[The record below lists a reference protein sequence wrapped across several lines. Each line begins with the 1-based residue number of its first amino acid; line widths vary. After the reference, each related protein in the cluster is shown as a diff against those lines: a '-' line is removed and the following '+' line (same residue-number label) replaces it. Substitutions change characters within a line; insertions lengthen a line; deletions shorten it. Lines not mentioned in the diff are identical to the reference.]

1 VLTPDKDLVQCY
13 GDPRVV
19 GYDRRRELRID
30 EAGVIDKF
38 GVRPES
44 IPDYLALVGDT
55 ADGLP
60 GLPGWGAKSS
70 SVILDRYRHLE
81 EIPLDPARWKVKLRG
96 AEKLG
101 TTLRTQMGDALL
113 YRFLAQLRFDVPL
126 TETLA
131 DLEWK
136 GVLRK
141 PFAELC
147 DELGF
152 DRLEGRV
159 QRWAD

>member
-1 VLTPDKDLVQCY
+1 MSA
-13 GDPRVV
+13 
-19 GYDRRRELRID
+19 D
-30 EAGVIDKF
+30 EAAAPPS
-38 GVRPES
+38 RPRKRR
-44 IPDYLALVGDT
+44 T
-55 ADGLP
+55 RP
-60 GLPGWGAKSS
+60 G
-70 SVILDRYRHLE
+70 E
-81 EIPLDPARWKVKLRG
+81 KLRG